1 MKTRPLLLAV
11 LLAGT
16 IGTGLSTATAPAFAA
31 QRQNMAPPMQ
41 RGAMEE
47 ARALLADV
55 GRASGRQAYTPTNG
69 VRFKASDNV
78 YVKSALA
85 IDFTYRKANVTLPL
99 FRGISPKGQPV
110 YYIITDASDFEVA
123 RAMGLNY
130 AQDEQGR
137 RNPRGHECHADK
149 RRNELSWRCRFLAGL
164 SRHSG

>member
-1 MKTRPLLLAV
+1 MSAQMHTRREA
-11 LLAGT
+11 
-16 IGTGLSTATAPAFAA
+16 
-31 QRQNMAPPMQ
+31 
-41 RGAMEE
+41 E

-55 GRASGRQAYTPTNG
+55 GTASGRPAYTPANG

-123 RAMGLNY
+123 QAMGLNY
-130 AQDEQGR
+130 APKMSKAAGTAGR
-137 RNPRGHECHADK
+137 
-149 RRNELSWRCRFLAGL
+149 
-164 SRHSG
+164 